1 MATVFIA
8 GSMNIKHLDSVFI
21 DRLDNVLESKL
32 DIVVGDADGVD
43 TSVQDYLVQRGAS
56 SVTVFCS
63 GSSPRNNIGRWRVK
77 TVESAHK
84 VGSRA
89 FFTEKDVEMAHSAD
103 YGLMLW
109 DAKST
114 GTLSNVIELLAQKKK
129 SVVFVNKAK
138 VFVVV
143 GEVAQLE
150 HLLAFM
156 SESARLKAE
165 QKIDLSEKLEAL
177 KHDQSAF
184 VF

>member
-8 GSMNIKHLDSVFI
+8 GSMDIKHLDSAFM
-21 DRLDNVLESKL
+21 DRLDNVIGSKL

-43 TSVQDYLVQRGAS
+43 TSVQDYLVQRGAA
-56 SVTVFCS
+56 SVTVYCS
-63 GSSPRNNIGRWRVK
+63 GTAPRNNVGRWRVK

-84 VGSRA
+84 AGSRA
-89 FFTEKDVEMAHSAD
+89 FFTEKDVKMAYSAD

-114 GTLSNVIELLAQKKK
+114 GTLSNVIELLTQRKK

-138 VFVVV
+138 LFVVV

-150 HLLAFM
+150 QLLTFM
-156 SESARLKAE
+156 SEPARLKAD
-165 QKIDLSEKLEAL
+165 QKIGLFEKIELL

-184 VF
+184 AF

>member
-8 GSMNIKHLDSVFI
+8 GSMNIKHLDSAFM
-21 DRLDNVLESKL
+21 DRLDHVIGLKL

-43 TSVQDYLVQRGAS
+43 TSVQEYLVQHSAA

-63 GSSPRNNIGRWRVK
+63 GTMPRNNIGGWRVK
-77 TVESAHK
+77 TVKSAHK
-84 VGSRA
+84 AGSRA
-89 FFTEKDVEMAHSAD
+89 FFTEKDVEMARSAD
-103 YGLMLW
+103 CGLMLW

-138 VFVVV
+138 VFVIV
-143 GEVAQLE
+143 GEAAQLE

-156 SESARLKAE
+156 SEAARLKAE
-165 QKIDLSEKLEAL
+165 QKIGLSEKLDAL
-177 KHDQSAF
+177 RHDESAF
-184 VF
+184 AF

>member
-8 GSMNIKHLDSVFI
+8 GSMNIKHLDSAFI
-21 DRLDNVLESKL
+21 DRLDKVIGSKL

-43 TSVQDYLVQRGAS
+43 TSVQAYLVQRGAAF
-56 SVTVFCS
+56 VTVFCS
-63 GSSPRNNIGRWRVK
+63 GTTPRNNVGRWRVK
-77 TVESAHK
+77 TIKSVHK
-84 VGSRA
+84 AGSRA

-143 GEVAQLE
+143 GEAAQLE
-150 HLLAFM
+150 DLLAFM
-156 SESARLKAE
+156 SETARLKAE
-165 QKIDLSEKLEAL
+165 QKIGLSEKVEAL

-184 VF
+184 AF